1 VLNTGDS
8 LTFGFASAQRDPGV
22 TRATFGLRLE
32 LVGSG
37 SLLINR
43 DTNYDETN
51 VAVVYTATAPVG
63 VQLALQGGGEPKGS
77 SHGTA
82 FGYHAETVLASVV
95 YCQYGTR
102 QKPLTDSSVWVT
114 PELLTPALAAANA
127 QWLAPVLSIF
137 WYTTVSLIDLCAAG
151 PPALP
156 PVDNSTLQASAD
168 TLRKVMLALLW
179 AQYCECLPGAP
190 APTPFPPNNLPA
202 PVGIPAPPTFNCS
215 SDDLCAALI
224 RIQQQLSALSQIV
237 SQDYQLDT
245 LQQRYQLPFAYIRG
259 ATHSGLA
266 GSGAF
271 AVPRLVGV
279 QVVVVARSNT
289 EPTFSGVP
297 DYIADLGWI
306 SILDDNGMIDEIRL
320 TRSVQVWLPP
330 KMATAKQLGLA
341 LRDGVV
347 ASVTELEAEP

>member
-1 VLNTGDS
+1 VLNTGDELS
-8 LTFGFASAQRDPGV
+8 FGFASAQRDSGV
-22 TRATFGLRLE
+22 TRATFDLRLE

-37 SLLINR
+37 SLVINR
-43 DTNYDETN
+43 DSNYDETN
-51 VAVVYTATAPVG
+51 VEVVYTATGPIG
-63 VQLALQGGGEPKGS
+63 VQLALQGGGEPKQS

-82 FGYHAETVLASVV
+82 FGYHAETVLAPLV
-95 YCQYGTR
+95 YCQYGTH
-102 QKPLTDSSVWVT
+102 QKPLSDSSIWVT
-114 PELLTPALAAANA
+114 PELLAPALAAANA
-127 QWLAPVLSIF
+127 QWLTPLLSIF

-168 TLRKVMLALLW
+168 TLRKIMLAILW
-179 AQYCECLPGAP
+179 PQYCECLPGTP
-190 APTPFPPNNLPA
+190 GPISPPPPDLPKPPGTPDAPTFS
-202 PVGIPAPPTFNCS
+202 CS
-215 SDDLCAALI
+215 ADDLCAALV

-259 ATHSGLA
+259 ATHSALA

-279 QVVVVARSNT
+279 QVVVTSRSNT
-289 EPTFSGVP
+289 EQTFSGVP

-320 TRSVQVWLPP
+320 TRSVQVWLPS

-347 ASVTELEAEP
+347 VSVTELAAEP